1 MASSEQPTTNNQQP
15 TTDNQQ
21 PTTNNKQ
28 PQATTSNNN
37 QRPPTTTNH
46 NQPQPTATNNDD
58 DDHHHQPAF
67 LMLRSFN
74 VMFSFARPAD
84 MLIKETRGQNHK
96 NKTCQT
102 IFSKRQARNRKA
114 TTPQHIYHFTLFGSS
129 QPIIPQ
135 QGPPPMRTLHH
146 LAFVGKYP
154 RNADRLCKIST
165 ANTNIETLKRSNHA
179 VLEGMS

>member
-21 PTTNNKQ
+21 PTTNNHKQ
-28 PQATTSNNN
+28 Q
-37 QRPPTTTNH
+37 QPTTTNNH
-46 NQPQPTATNNDD
+46 QPQPTTTNRNQQRRRRPPPPPPQQQQ
-58 DDHHHQPAF
+58 HAF

>member
-1 MASSEQPTTNNQQP
+1 
-15 TTDNQQ
+15 
-21 PTTNNKQ
+21 
-28 PQATTSNNN
+28 
-37 QRPPTTTNH
+37 
-46 NQPQPTATNNDD
+46 
-58 DDHHHQPAF
+58 
-67 LMLRSFN
+67 
-74 VMFSFARPAD
+74 MFSFARPAD

-96 NKTCQT
+96 NKTCQR

-114 TTPQHIYHFTLFGSS
+114 TTPQHIYHFTFTLFGSS

-165 ANTNIETLKRSNHA
+165 ANTNIETLKSSNHA
-179 VLEGMS
+179 VLGDMSDVDNKCAAVQLLQTKRSPIPIDADKHRPKAKCSFVVQALIPQTAHVE